1 MEISAF
7 LKEMARMVCQPSI
20 FALRAS
26 SDEWLGLPAET
37 RALRAESEGW
47 VILTMRTIRI
57 SVSTAV
63 KNCME
68 VWRDK

>member
-1 MEISAF
+1 MEIGAF
-7 LKEMARMVCQPSI
+7 LEEMARMACQPS
-20 FALRAS
+20 ALALPAT
-26 SDEWLGLPAET
+26 SDKWLGLPADT

-47 VILTMRTIRI
+47 VILTVRTIRM